1 MGSREEYLDKL
12 ETLMREEYISK
23 INVLEEKIDTIIK
36 KLDSVEKNT
45 DKMSKHIDFVDT
57 TYAKLKTPLF
67 WMCDRVNLLRGYRRE
82 PESIKS
88 KIEEQD

>member
-1 MGSREEYLDKL
+1 
-12 ETLMREEYISK
+12 
-23 INVLEEKIDTIIK
+23 
-36 KLDSVEKNT
+36 
-45 DKMSKHIDFVDT
+45 MSKHIDFVDT